1 MTRILLAD
9 DESIFLE
16 FMQTILNWGKYGCEI
31 CACVKDGRAA
41 LDVILSEK
49 PDVAFIDISMP
60 LMDGIEVCREVRK
73 RKLPVKLVIVTG
85 HDEFSFAYQAIKI
98 GIDDYLLKPF
108 TREEL
113 TEAVQKAVQG
123 LEQAETA
130 GSEKKLENMGEGK
143 TKYEI
148 MSHAIEEYLNQNYG
162 KKSLSLQEV
171 ATAMGF
177 ENSYL
182 RRVYKMTKGITI
194 MQKLEDIRITKAKQY
209 LESGSYQNQEISELV
224 GFSDPFYFSKRF
236 KQCCGITPSEYRQKN
251 VRI

>member
-123 LEQAETA
+123 LEQAEAA

-182 RRVYKMTKGITI
+182 RRVYKMTKGIT
-194 MQKLEDIRITKAKQY
+194 KAVSGIRE
-209 LESGSYQNQEISELV
+209 LSESG
-224 GFSDPFYFSKRF
+224 D
-236 KQCCGITPSEYRQKN
+236 YRAGWFFRSVLFQ
-251 VRI
+251 

>member
-123 LEQAETA
+123 LEQAEAA
-130 GSEKKLENMGEGK
+130 GSEKKLENMGGGK
-143 TKYEI
+143 D
-148 MSHAIEEYLNQNYG
+148 
-162 KKSLSLQEV
+162 EV
-171 ATAMGF
+171 
-177 ENSYL
+177 
-182 RRVYKMTKGITI
+182 
-194 MQKLEDIRITKAKQY
+194 
-209 LESGSYQNQEISELV
+209 
-224 GFSDPFYFSKRF
+224 
-236 KQCCGITPSEYRQKN
+236 
-251 VRI
+251 

>member
-1 MTRILLAD
+1 MIQILLAD

-16 FMQTILNWGKYGCEI
+16 FMQTILHWEKYGCEI
-31 CACVKDGRAA
+31 CACAKDGRAA
-41 LDVILSEK
+41 LDAILSKK
-49 PDVAFIDISMP
+49 PDLAFIDISMP
-60 LMDGIEVCREVRK
+60 LMTGIDVCREVRK
-73 RKLPVKLVIVTG
+73 RKLPVKLIIVTG

-108 TREEL
+108 THEEL
-113 TEAVQKAVQG
+113 AEAVQKAVQG
-123 LEQAETA
+123 LEQTGAA
-130 GSEKKLENMGEGK
+130 GGEKKIEDMGEGK

-148 MSHAIEEYLNQNYG
+148 MSHAIEEYLSQNYG
-162 KKSLSLQEV
+162 KKSLSLPEI
-171 ATAMGF
+171 AAAMGF
-177 ENSYL
+177 ESSYL

-209 LESGSYQNQEISELV
+209 LESGRYQNQEISELV

-236 KQCCGITPSEYRQKN
+236 KQCCGITPSEYRQKS